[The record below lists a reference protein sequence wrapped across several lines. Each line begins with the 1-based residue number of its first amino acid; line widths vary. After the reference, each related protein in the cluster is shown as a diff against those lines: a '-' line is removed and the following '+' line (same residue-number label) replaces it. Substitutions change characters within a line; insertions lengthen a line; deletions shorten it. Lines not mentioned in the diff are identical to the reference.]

1 MEKRKLKIKIKN
13 NYEKI
18 IYMNIYIILFNIIYQ

>member
-13 NYEKI
+13 NYAKT